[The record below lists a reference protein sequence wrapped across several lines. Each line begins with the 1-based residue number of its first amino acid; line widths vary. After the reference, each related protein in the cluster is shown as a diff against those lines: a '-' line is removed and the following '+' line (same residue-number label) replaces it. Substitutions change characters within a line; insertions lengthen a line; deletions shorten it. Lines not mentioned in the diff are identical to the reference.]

1 MFHHLSKGWEVGDN
15 LAEIFWLGW
24 TTNLQ
29 RGDNKIG
36 EVASEKDT
44 LPSSLSLEIATVYHR
59 GDLHVAIG
67 VGSESARQLFL
78 S

>member
-29 RGDNKIG
+29 RGDNKID
-36 EVASEKDT
+36 EVVSDKDI
-44 LPSSLSLEIATVYHR
+44 LPLSLEIANVYHR